1 MPTVSPSYT
10 WEYVHDD
17 HVNVVT
23 FQIRQLG
30 KNPAIRRS
38 SVTSPTLWILGSIA
52 TGYMVY
58 AASGLSGAITGG
70 LLFAICFPLLMRF
83 STQNRVARGA
93 LRGEPEK
100 QLVERYISRSNDIVP
115 FGTHTLT
122 LRDGFLDWYWHDREE
137 LISMR
142 ARRIDSIVEFRD
154 RLFLMEGPAFRAS
167 VPIRAFGDEANRRV
181 FESFIANAE
190 GRSNT
195 LELRIEP

>member
-1 MPTVSPSYT
+1 MPVASPSYT

-23 FQIRQLG
+23 FQIRQLS
-30 KNPAIRRS
+30 KNFAVRRS
-38 SVTSPTLWILGSIA
+38 PVASPTLWILGSIA
-52 TGYMVY
+52 TGYMGY
-58 AASGLSGAITGG
+58 SSSGLSGAIIGG
-70 LLFAICFPLLMRF
+70 LFFAICFPLMMRL
-83 STQNRVARGA
+83 TPENRLARGA

-100 QLVERYISRSNDIVP
+100 QFVDKYISRSNDIVP

-142 ARRIDSIVEFRD
+142 ACRIDSIVEFRD

-190 GRSNT
+190 GRSNA
-195 LELRIEP
+195 LDLRIEL